1 MTTTTKVDLDRS
13 LKCRLIVARFGEMD
27 LGRWW
32 NTTQLGTD
40 GAQVLK
46 RGFPRT
52 HFFAQ
57 ARSVFAVASHR
68 SDERLD
74 SLGDVAATSVTLWRL
89 PAELE
94 QEFDTRWE
102 DWLDNAA
109 IWTDLFR
116 RLQKPQ
122 DDLVKTLLNEGAVS
136 EADVD
141 THARW
146 ARRVDGPRVCIATA
160 FSGSVSEIAQLALG
174 FAHGTP
180 GELVVPYAGIA
191 T

>member
-1 MTTTTKVDLDRS
+1 MTTTTKVDLDR
-13 LKCRLIVARFGEMD
+13 LLRCRLIIARYGEMD

-32 NTTQLGTD
+32 NTTQLGAD

-74 SLGDVAATSVTLWRL
+74 PLGDVAATSVTLWRL
-89 PAELE
+89 PAEFE
-94 QEFDTRWE
+94 QEFDARWE
-102 DWLDNAA
+102 DWLDNAEG
-109 IWTDLFR
+109 WTDLFV

-122 DDLVKTLLNEGAVS
+122 GDLISALLSEGAVS
-136 EADVD
+136 EADVEA
-141 THARW
+141 HSRLG
-146 ARRVDGPRVCIATA
+146 RRVDGPRVCVATA
-160 FSGSVSEIAQLALG
+160 FSGSDSEVAQLALG
-174 FAHGTP
+174 FAHGAP
-180 GELVVPYAGIA
+180 GELVVPYAGLP

>member
-1 MTTTTKVDLDRS
+1 M
-13 LKCRLIVARFGEMD
+13 IVARFGEMD

-32 NTTQLGTD
+32 NTTQLGAD

-74 SLGDVAATSVTLWRL
+74 PLGDVAATSVTLWRL
-89 PAELE
+89 PADLE
-94 QEFDTRWE
+94 EEFDARWE
-102 DWLDNAA
+102 DWLDNAEE
-109 IWTDLFR
+109 WTDLFVR
-116 RLQKPQ
+116 IQKPQ
-122 DDLVKTLLNEGAVS
+122 GDLVNSLLAEGAVS
-136 EADVD
+136 AVDVNA
-141 THARW
+141 HSRLARH
-146 ARRVDGPRVCIATA
+146 VNGPRVRIATA
-160 FSGSVSEIAQLALG
+160 FSASDAEIAQLALG
-174 FAHGTP
+174 FAHGAA
-180 GELVVPYAGIA
+180 GELVVPYAGLP